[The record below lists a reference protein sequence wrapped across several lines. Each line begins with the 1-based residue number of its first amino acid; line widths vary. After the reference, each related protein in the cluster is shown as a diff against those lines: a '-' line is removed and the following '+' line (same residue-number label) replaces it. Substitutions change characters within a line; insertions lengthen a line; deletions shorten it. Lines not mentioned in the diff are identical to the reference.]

1 MTLSSAPAATGGQV
15 RARRGGRAGGASRSG
30 KAGYAFVGGYV
41 VLLVLFGIAPTGY
54 AIYLALTTRTAH
66 FAGVSN
72 FTNTYNDF
80 RFLPAFKH
88 VAQFMVIWLASQAVF
103 VVGLALMLHTMTRRL
118 SSAFRFLFYLPGA
131 LAGAASV
138 LVWLF
143 LLDPSVSPW
152 HFVLSALGYSSL
164 GQSILPAHLPLIF
177 AFVAFWTGAGGWI
190 VVMYG
195 ALATIPEE
203 VLESARLDGAGA
215 WRTAVRVKLPL
226 IKKWVAYMVI
236 GAFAAGSQLFVEPE
250 LISQATGSAVNQT
263 WSPNQLAYY
272 LSFRLDNFNYAAAIS
287 IDLLVAALICAA
299 IILLRTG
306 LFEAGH

>member
-72 FTNTYNDF
+72 LTNTYNDF

-195 ALATIPEE
+195 ALNNIPHELIE
-203 VLESARLDGAGA
+203 AAELDGAGA
-215 WRTAVRVKLPL
+215 FRTALSVKLPL
-226 IKKWVAYMVI
+226 IKKWVVYMLI
-236 GAFAAGSQLFVEPE
+236 LSFAAGTQLFVEPE
-250 LISQATGSAVNQT
+250 LVGQASLGLVSQS
-263 WSPNQLAYY
+263 WSPNQLAYV
-272 LSFRLDNFNYAAAIS
+272 LAFQNDNFNGAAAIS
-287 IDLLVAALICAA
+287 VDLLVLGLLCAAALVF
-299 IILLRTG
+299 RTK
-306 LFEAGH
+306 LFEVE